1 MLLSSDIA
9 LFTVLNGRVRNPA
22 LDAVLPLF
30 SDTWIFYACG
40 ALFLI
45 GYAWH
50 CRRQYGEALS
60 RVCVLV
66 LLLGL
71 SVGVAD
77 MACNV
82 IKDQVGR
89 HRPFQTVEGTHFF
102 TPDRQWTVVDEP
114 SYRPDSTGGSFPSSH
129 AATSMAVAVV
139 MFLLFRRS
147 RPWIFALPLLVA
159 WSRIYVGKHFPV
171 DVVAGWGVG
180 VASTMAVW
188 WVCRMLTMRFFCR
201 KST

>member
-1 MLLSSDIA
+1 MFPSFDIA
-9 LFTVLNGRVRNPA
+9 LFRVLNGRVRNGMF
-22 LDAVLPLF
+22 DAVLPLF
-30 SDTWIFYACG
+30 SDTWILYACG

-50 CRRQYGEALS
+50 CRRRYGEALS

-77 MACNV
+77 MSCNV

-89 HRPFQTVEGTHFF
+89 HRPFQTVAGTHFF
-102 TPDRQWTVVDEP
+102 TSDRQWTVVDEP
-114 SYRPDSTGGSFPSSH
+114 FYRPDSTGGSFPSSH

-139 MFLLFRRS
+139 VSLLFPRF

-171 DVVAGWGVG
+171 DVVAAWGAG
-180 VASTMAVW
+180 MASAGGVW
-188 WVCRMLTMRFFCR
+188 WGCRIFVCFRRR
-201 KST
+201 GA